1 MDLYDEK
8 RTFRVITQNESF
20 EVEEYGPLEEQL
32 DILQRDGQG
41 FVRLEMT
48 PPLEDMCYWE
58 TCFDPKAGTF
68 FTCILEEREDG
79 QGFRERSSK
88 KVEKYWYRR
97 LLKKKQVG
105 SLHKFF
111 FARQLTGVQRRVVVP
126 DWEERVRVV
135 PFELDSPVYDEKGLY
150 GAVQGSAMRVSAD
163 SPYGMEIRKI
173 VRKYYPQYS
182 DAQVNAF
189 LKKLG
194 SEGCGYVVIVNI
206 LFDYF
211 KDKAEAFLQ
220 TFGFP
225 LYGENGDFNYTLLLV
240 DFYAA
245 TDNHYADGFVD
256 RINYQEDRNEKEKG
270 TDYDATMDETGWGTP
285 FEQREYRTRL
295 YLKNKG
301 VKLVGLNCVAMAPGL
316 VRRKCLDGFY
326 IIIILSQGYIQNED
340 GSHYAFCRCH
350 AMVITGVTE
359 DGRYIVA
366 TWGLKKYVDPTEVVE
381 KDGKATEITY
391 ELFWFG

>member
-20 EVEEYGPLEEQL
+20 EVKEYGPLEEQL
-32 DILQRDGQG
+32 DILQRDRKG
-41 FVRLEMT
+41 FVRLEMM
-48 PPLEDMCYWE
+48 PPLDGMSYWE
-58 TCFDPKAGTF
+58 TCFDPKTGTF

-79 QGFRERSSK
+79 QGFRERSSQ

-111 FARQLTGVQRRVVVP
+111 FASQLTGVQRRVVVP
-126 DWEERVRVV
+126 NWEERVWVV
-135 PFELDSPVYDEKGLY
+135 PFEVDSPVYDEKGLY
-150 GAVQGSAMRVSAD
+150 GAAQGSAMRVDAG

-189 LKKLG
+189 LKKLS
-194 SEGCGYVVIVNI
+194 SEGCGYAVIVNI
-206 LFDYF
+206 LCDYF
-211 KDKAEAFLQ
+211 KDKEEAFLQ

-225 LYGENGDFNYTLLLV
+225 LYGDNGDFNYTLLLV

-256 RINYQEDRNEKEKG
+256 CINYQEDRNEKEKG
-270 TDYDATMDETGWGTP
+270 TDYDATLDVTGWGTP

-301 VKLVGLNCVAMAPGL
+301 VKLVGLNRVDMVPGL
-316 VRRKCLDGFY
+316 VRRKYLDGFY
-326 IIIILSQGYIQNED
+326 IIIILSHGYVQNED

-381 KDGKATEITY
+381 KDGKTTEITY

>member
-41 FVRLEMT
+41 FVRLEMM

-135 PFELDSPVYDEKGLY
+135 PFEVDSPVYDEKGLY
-150 GAVQGSAMRVSAD
+150 GATQGSAMRVSAD

-189 LKKLG
+189 LEKLD
-194 SEGCGYVVIVNI
+194 SEGCGYAVIVNI
-206 LFDYF
+206 LCDYF
-211 KDKAEAFLQ
+211 KDKEEAFLQ

-245 TDNHYADGFVD
+245 TDNHYLDGVTD
-256 RINYQEDRNEKEKG
+256 RINYQEDCNEKEKS
-270 TDYDATMDETGWGTP
+270 DSYDATMDVTGWGTN
-285 FEQREYRTRL
+285 FDQREYRTKL

-301 VKLVGLNCVAMAPGL
+301 VRITSYNKALMTPGL
-316 VRRKCLDGFY
+316 VRKKSLDGYY
-326 IIIILSQGYIQNED
+326 IVISLNHGYVQNED
-340 GSHYAFCRCH
+340 WSHYKYCPGH
-350 AMVITGVTE
+350 AMIITGVTE
-359 DGRYIVA
+359 DGRYIVS
-366 TWGLKKYVDPTEVVE
+366 TWGKKLYVDPTEVVE
-381 KDGKATEITY
+381 KDGETTEIY
-391 ELFWFG
+391 YQLFWFD